1 MVAPYPDTDARGVK
15 ELRVDLEQE
24 IVALVP
30 ALSRPP
36 RGGEFGNAFYELALR
51 MAAQV
56 TSRLNKTA
64 QRDALAFFDAL
75 DIPPM
80 APRAAEAP
88 LVFTLAEKK
97 DEPVTVPKG
106 TQVGAATDKDE
117 VIFETLHGLTVTPAR
132 LEHLAAVDVGSD
144 VIEQAPANVR
154 STEPPAGPFPT
165 YRLATFAD
173 VGSATIQVAPAVG
186 LEAGDL
192 VRIAPPGGKVYRI
205 DKIQGDLCTLEPKL
219 EASADAAT
227 VVEKVTQFDAFTLRD
242 VQAHRAYIG
251 HSELLKLEQLA
262 RITLEIGPAG
272 VARRL
277 GGMQI
282 SATLYGTPAAGQ
294 VVGGQ
299 VIGSEP
305 KPDWYPIDFEG
316 VNGNSVSFVKS
327 WIGKVEK
334 FKVGGNDSL
343 WLRLS
348 LDEDVGNR
356 AEIGTRVNT
365 LKLRIKSPPE
375 DEAATSGAQQEKD
388 GSKGIERAAYNGTP
402 LSVAASFLPFGP
414 EPRRFD
420 TFSLAAPEALS
431 KTGATVTLDV
441 TLVDGTPG
449 VLTMALKVSG
459 PPRAYA
465 IGRNGRLQAIAFEQG
480 AMRTQEI
487 EEPQSLPSAPAGGPA
502 PNLRLDDSKSLH
514 AIQIDTATQLD
525 LVIAQDQEGRLWSIT
540 VLKQQGPPAFKA
552 FAWNLLWT
560 PPSPTEHL
568 VCALAL
574 RSSDPTVPFFALIL
588 TKTGAVRLL
597 LTQAGALAAAPK
609 PLGSTGAPTFGDT
622 LALVPVEGPS
632 WPALP
637 TPAAAGPEVVM
648 IDANGALWTAA
659 IHPTNNTAIAWIA
672 ITAPT
677 AMADVRPAACKDLP
691 GHLFVAAADS
701 GNNGTL
707 FIADHNAATFR
718 TPNLL
723 PDFYALRGTS
733 ILALPAHTDVGADQP
748 LFTAIGKDQFVGGS
762 PAGNLVA
769 AMWTHRD
776 HLELTSLPPADLPE
790 APQVPQGI
798 WVAGENPGVD
808 RPQLLLGGKRESLV
822 TAPLVRPKE
831 TVAVT
836 LYDALLLEPPLQS
849 PGYVELDPGGTPT
862 LLSAPPLRVSNGTT
876 EFYSLSRPNSVPDY
890 RFFGA
895 PSLFNNGSY
904 TTNSNQ
910 FQLGGTDTAA
920 YTPSVD
926 FLIINNQVYTVT
938 SGTTV
943 LTVTPPN
950 LPTTGT
956 STSYRRVTRLLNA
969 GSPTRTVQASD
980 RAILVEV
987 TTSTFN
993 TLHVASFSMTGGAPL
1008 PQSILLQSNPWL
1020 LLGSGWTGAVVPTG
1034 PDADIEKEFA
1044 ITGPF
1049 STRPLRNF
1057 QNPELAWE
1065 YSNGR
1070 SWKHLDLSK
1079 DETRHLATSGKIE
1092 FTVPGDLAP
1101 AEIGGQEDYWISAR
1115 LIGGSYGQIDYIVAS
1130 TPPPTG
1136 SNTFT
1141 QTITADD
1148 SNLNPPEI
1156 LSIKATFV
1164 LSKAVAPQLVL
1175 VENNGAV
1182 LNQTQAA
1189 AEAQASFEL
1198 FEGALALDPNMPPD
1212 SRSIFLGFSKRFGV
1226 NPLTLYA
1233 GVEEQDGEETLAA
1246 FVLTQQGQKE
1256 WSAVSVEDETAAF
1269 RRSGFVRISMPVAP
1283 VRASLFGRDLYWLRL
1298 APKSATDWKPRI
1310 KGLYVNAVAAGQAKT
1325 VVQEI
1330 LGSSAGEPNQ
1340 VYSLSEMPVILLEA
1354 AGAVREGVVAPLDVE
1369 LRVRESS
1376 LSEEERDALNTT
1388 LSRGDIKGVEN
1399 PPDIPGDWVLW
1410 QRVDSFVGQDGD
1422 ARIFRL
1428 DPANGTVAF
1437 GDGRQGKIP
1446 PAGRDAIRAFRY
1458 QQGGGKQGNV
1468 AAYAIKSL
1476 KTALESVEA
1485 VTNPVEAT
1493 GGIDA
1498 PDVEQLITTAPT
1510 RLRNANRALSG
1521 ADMEA
1526 LAMSSS
1532 PDVVRARHIMPRDAK
1547 DKMRLA
1553 VAVRTGQA
1561 RPRPSIARRKALAKY
1576 IIEHAAG
1583 MLEPDDLDVIP
1594 PEYAPVAVTV
1604 DLLANSADVMSE
1616 VERAARQRL
1625 AAFLDPIDGGPD
1637 GKGWPFGRRIWP
1649 SDIYRIVSAIP
1660 GVDRI
1665 AAVKI
1670 DADSGVNLD
1679 RLSAAALICAAENG
1693 LKVNVE
1699 TGGMT

>member
-316 VNGNSVSFVKS
+316 VNGNSVSFIKS

-334 FKVGGNDSL
+334 FEVHSEKSL
-343 WLRLS
+343 WLRLA
-348 LDEDVGNR
+348 LDEKIPNR
-356 AEIGTRVNT
+356 ADTGTRVNT
-365 LKLRIKSPPE
+365 LKLKIESLSDPNAPDPNLIE
-375 DEAATSGAQQEKD
+375 
-388 GSKGIERAAYNGTP
+388 GSETIDRAFHNSIP
-402 LSVAASFLPFGP
+402 LSVSTRFLPFGP
-414 EPRRFD
+414 EPQRFD
-420 TFSLAAPEALS
+420 TFAIAAPEALS
-431 KTGATVTLDV
+431 KKGATVTLDIR
-441 TLVDGTPG
+441 LVDATP
-449 VLTMALKVSG
+449 VALAMASIVSG
-459 PPRAYA
+459 PPRAY
-465 IGRNGRLQAIAFEQG
+465 GVGLNGRLQAMAFAQG
-480 AMRTQEI
+480 VMQWQEI
-487 EEPQSLPSAPAGGPA
+487 EGPDALPVSAQVPGVA
-502 PNLRLDDSKSLH
+502 PDLRFSASNALQ
-514 AIQIDTATQLD
+514 AIQLDNGIATQLD
-525 LVIAQDQEGRLWSIT
+525 LVIVEDRSGQLWSTT
-540 VLKQQGPPAFKA
+540 VLRQSNNQGFKA
-552 FAWNLLWT
+552 SDWNLLW
-560 PPSPTEHL
+560 PPLPTGSGSM
-568 VCALAL
+568 VSALLLPSA
-574 RSSDPTVPFFALIL
+574 TGNPFVLIL
-588 TKTGAVRLL
+588 TNPSAFRLPLTPTGALTSAGAQL
-597 LTQAGALAAAPK
+597 LTGGGPQ
-609 PLGSTGAPTFGDT
+609 FGDK
-622 LALVPVEGPS
+622 LALVTVQNELS

-637 TPAAAGPEVVM
+637 VPTAAGPEVVL
-648 IDANGALWTAA
+648 IDTNGALWTANIDPA
-659 IHPTNNTAIAWIA
+659 GSNVGW
-672 ITAPT
+672 T
-677 AMADVRPAACKDLP
+677 AMISVPPALPDIRPAACR
-691 GHLFVAAADS
+691 GTFGFFIAAADA
-701 GNNGTL
+701 NRELFAVRNGL
-707 FIADHNAATFR
+707 LRPPAFAAGTFFAV
-718 TPNLL
+718 P
-723 PDFYALRGTS
+723 GTS
-733 ILALPAHTDVGADQP
+733 ILALPRNVDVQADQP
-748 LFTAIGKDQFVGGS
+748 PISAIGSDQIGPNGS
-762 PAGNLVA
+762 LFIAL
-769 AMWTHRD
+769 WTHVN
-776 HLELTSLPPADLPE
+776 HAALTLVPPDTLPA
-790 APQVPQGI
+790 VPQGI
-798 WVAGENPGVD
+798 WIAGDNPSSD
-808 RPQLLLGGKRESLV
+808 LPQLVIGGVRESLV
-822 TAPLVRPKE
+822 TTTLMRPKE
-831 TVAVT
+831 TVGVK
-836 LYDALLLEPPLQS
+836 LYDALRLAPGGSPPD
-849 PGYVELDPGGTPT
+849 YVELDPGT
-862 LLSAPPLRVSNGTT
+862 LQQLLPLSPLVLSNGTA
-876 EFYSLSRPNSVPDY
+876 ESFYSLARPNNLTVNMDY
-890 RFFGA
+890 RFFDSQSSF
-895 PSLFNNGSY
+895 PNGSSSSS
-904 TTNSNQ
+904 TFN
-910 FQLGGTDTAA
+910 LDGADTAA
-920 YTPSVD
+920 YVPNVD
-926 FLIINNQVYTVT
+926 FLIIGNQVYTVGSST
-938 SGTTV
+938 SNSV
-943 LTVTPPN
+943 AVTPNVPLTATQYERVKLRLN
-950 LPTTGT
+950 LGLQ
-956 STSYRRVTRLLNA
+956 TR
-969 GSPTRTVQASD
+969 QAQPAD
-980 RAILVEV
+980 FATLVEIQG
-987 TTSTFN
+987 TFT
-993 TLHVASFSMTGGAPL
+993 TLHVASFSMTGGVPA
-1008 PQSILLQSNPWL
+1008 QQQISIQSNPWL
-1020 LLGSGWTGAVVPTG
+1020 LLANAWTSVPSVTQ
-1034 PDADIEKEFA
+1034 AEIEKEFA
-1044 ITGPF
+1044 LGNL
-1049 STRPLRNF
+1049 SSQALRGY
-1057 QNPELAWE
+1057 QNPELAWR
-1065 YSNGR
+1065 YFDGNG
-1070 SWKHLDLSK
+1070 WKVLALKED
-1079 DETRHLATSGKIE
+1079 TTFHLATTGNIK
-1092 FTVPGDLAP
+1092 FKVPADLSQTD
-1101 AEIGGQEDYWISAR
+1101 IGGQKDYWVSAS
-1115 LIGGSYGQIDYIVAS
+1115 LIGGTYGTAQYVVTNAPVPNQPG
-1130 TPPPTG
+1130 TT
-1136 SNTFT
+1136 T
-1141 QTITADD
+1141 QTIAVDT
-1148 SNLNPPEI
+1148 SNLHAPEIFSIEAFFELDEPVPPE
-1156 LSIKATFV
+1156 
-1164 LSKAVAPQLVL
+1164 LVL

-1198 FEGALALDPNMPPD
+1198 FEGLLALDAKLEP
-1212 SRSIFLGFSKRFGV
+1212 RSIFLGFSKRFDV
-1226 NPLTLYA
+1226 NPLTLYVDA
-1233 GVEEQDGEETLAA
+1233 DEQEGEGALQAA
-1246 FVLTQQGQKE
+1246 VLTQKGQQA
-1256 WSAVSVEDETAAF
+1256 WSVVSVEDETAAF
-1269 RRSGFVRISMPVAP
+1269 RRSGFVRISTPVPP

-1325 VVQEI
+1325 VTQEI

-1376 LSEEERDALNTT
+1376 LSEEERDALNAT

-1446 PAGRDAIRAFRY
+1446 PAGRDAIRAFHY

-1493 GGIDA
+1493 GGIDV

-1532 PDVVRARHIMPRDAK
+1532 PDVVRARHLMPRDAK

-1553 VAVRTGQA
+1553 VAVRTGQPC
-1561 RPRPSIARRKALAKY
+1561 PRPSIARRKALAKY

-1594 PEYAPVAVTV
+1594 PQYAPVTVTL
-1604 DLLANSADVMSE
+1604 DLLASSADVMSE